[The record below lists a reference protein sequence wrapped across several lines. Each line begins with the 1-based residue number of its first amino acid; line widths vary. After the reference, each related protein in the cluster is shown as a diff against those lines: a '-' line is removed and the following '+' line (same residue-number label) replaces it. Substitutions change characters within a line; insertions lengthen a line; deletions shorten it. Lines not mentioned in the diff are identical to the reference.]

1 MASLKEFLQSVQLP
15 TMPKVAHDLIISLND
30 EDAPVS
36 QVRDAICQDPALAIK
51 LMRLANS
58 ARYGMQRQIGSVD
71 DAIAVVGASQVRTL
85 VLASCMCD
93 AFPSIPGLDPNTFWH
108 DSQMCGGYAQW
119 LAKHIGTDSDE
130 AWLTGFMVRLGEVVL
145 GQAAPQFLSDIE
157 RLPSY
162 PGARWQRE
170 MAAVGFTEGQV
181 VAELARRWN
190 FPESIIRGLE
200 TAADPLSAKP
210 FSRLGAIL
218 YMAELLAESG
228 AEMAGEV
235 LEEIPPELYMALQV
249 DSDWLASH
257 LPQAH
262 LHANQALMH

>member
-1 MASLKEFLQSVQLP
+1 MSSLKDFLQSVQLP

-36 QVRDAICQDPALAIK
+36 QVRDAVCQDPALAIK
-51 LMRLANS
+51 LLRLANS
-58 ARYGMQRQIGSVD
+58 ARYGLQRKVGSVD
-71 DAIAVVGASQVRTL
+71 DAIAVVGATQVRTL
-85 VLASCMCD
+85 VLASCMSE
-93 AFPSIPGLDPNTFWH
+93 AFPMIPGLDPVVFWQE
-108 DSQMCGGYAQW
+108 SQLCGGYAQW
-119 LAKHIGTDSDE
+119 LARHVGADSDE
-130 AWLTGFMVRLGEVVL
+130 AWLTGFMVRLGEVVM

-181 VAELARRWN
+181 IAELARRWN
-190 FPESIIRGLE
+190 FPESIVRGLE

-210 FSRLGAIL
+210 FSKLGAIL
-218 YMAELLAESG
+218 YMAELLAEADVAS
-228 AEMAGEV
+228 ANEV
-235 LEEIPPELYMALQV
+235 LEEVPPELYMALQV

-262 LHANQALMH
+262 QHAGHAVLH